1 VTGRATA
8 RYCRI
13 AVTLPSPV
21 QESDRPG
28 RPQSLVA
35 VRGLSRR
42 FGAREVVSRLD
53 LVLDD
58 GDRVALWG
66 PNGSGKTT
74 ILRCLAGTL
83 DPSGGEATIGGHPVG
98 SLEARGLI
106 GVSLSQERSFYMRL
120 SARDNLVFFA
130 RLRGESSRSARRS
143 VRELE
148 EELELSQIL
157 AERADRCSSGMLQQ
171 LALARALL
179 GAPRLLLLDEPT
191 RSLDA
196 AAVERLWS
204 ALERRPCAV
213 LLATHRPDDVEHCG
227 RRVELPV

>member
-1 VTGRATA
+1 VTVPALA
-8 RYCRI
+8 
-13 AVTLPSPV
+13 
-21 QESDRPG
+21 QESDATG
-28 RPQSLVA
+28 RSERLVL

-42 FGAREVVSRLD
+42 FGGREVVSRLD
-53 LVLDD
+53 LRLDD

-74 ILRCLAGTL
+74 VLRCLAGTL
-83 DPSGGEATIGGHPVG
+83 DPSGGEATIGGHPAG
-98 SLEARGLI
+98 SLAARHLV

-130 RLRGESSRSARRS
+130 RLRGDSSRGAKRT

-148 EELELSQIL
+148 EELQLTEIL

-179 GAPRLLLLDEPT
+179 GRPRLLLLDEPT

-196 AAVERLWS
+196 AAAERLWS
-204 ALERRPCAV
+204 ALERRRCAV
-213 LLATHRPDDVEHCG
+213 LMATHRGEDLEHCG
-227 RRVELPV
+227 GRVELPA